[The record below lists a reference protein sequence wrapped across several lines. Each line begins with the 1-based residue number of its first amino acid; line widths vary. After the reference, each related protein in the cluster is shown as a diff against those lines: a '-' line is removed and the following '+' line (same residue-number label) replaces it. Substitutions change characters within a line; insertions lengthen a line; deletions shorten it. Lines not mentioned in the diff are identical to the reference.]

1 MRKRWMAGVI
11 VLGLVAGACG
21 SDSAE
26 EGGGTAT
33 TAAAEE
39 GAATTAAAGEATTTA
54 AAKTGGGTYAIVL
67 PSSKDD
73 KSFSQAGYSGLQKG
87 ADATGSKVIFQE
99 NVQVANAQ
107 EAFRNLASQ
116 KPKVVIGLGG
126 QFADAGAAV
135 SAEFPDVHFVVVNG
149 TKQGPNLSS
158 WSLGEGEV
166 GYLGGI
172 MAAAAADKPTKLAH
186 VFGIEI
192 TPLVAAGNG
201 FIDGAKTVN
210 PAMEYIDT
218 STGNMDDVAK
228 AKEATAAACKAGAK
242 IVFTGMN
249 NAIVGMEQAAKE
261 NGCLLVNN
269 AIDKC
274 SDPAVADLYYGVS
287 SSNTSAATE
296 KIVTLLESGEIKA
309 GFKKS
314 NLEYPE
320 SFLVKTCKGELSAD
334 TKAKIA
340 AAIPKLV
347 SGEVKVSPVKR

>member
-1 MRKRWMAGVI
+1 MRKRWFAGLLA
-11 VLGLVAGACG
+11 LGLVAGACG
-21 SDSAE
+21 SDSADTSSSTTAAGDTKATSTTA
-26 EGGGTAT
+26 GGGAT
-33 TAAAEE
+33 TAAP
-39 GAATTAAAGEATTTA
+39 ATP
-54 AAKTGGGTYAIVL
+54 AKAGGTYAIVL

-73 KSFSQAGYSGLQKG
+73 KSFSQAGYEGLKKG
-87 ADATGSKVIFQE
+87 ADATGAKVIFQE

-126 QFADAGAAV
+126 QFADSGTAV
-135 SAEFPDVHFVVVNG
+135 AAEFPDVHFVVVNG
-149 TKQGPNLSS
+149 TKQTANLSS

-166 GYLGGI
+166 AYLGGI
-172 MAAAAADKPTKLAH
+172 MAATATEKPAKLAH

-201 FIDGAKTVN
+201 FIDGAKSVD
-210 PAMEYIDT
+210 PAIGYVDT
-218 STGNMDDVAK
+218 STGSMDDVAK

-242 IVFTGMN
+242 IVLTGMN
-249 NAIVGMEQAAKE
+249 NAIVGQEQAAKE
-261 NGCLLVNN
+261 NGCLLINN

-274 SDPAVADLYYGVS
+274 ADASVSALYYGVS

-296 KIVTLLESGEIKA
+296 KIVTLVEKGDLKP

-320 SFLVKTCKGELSAD
+320 AFLVKPCKGELSAD
-334 TKAKIA
+334 AKAKIA
-340 AAIPKLV
+340 AAIPKLA
-347 SGEVKVSPVKR
+347 SGDIKVSPVKR